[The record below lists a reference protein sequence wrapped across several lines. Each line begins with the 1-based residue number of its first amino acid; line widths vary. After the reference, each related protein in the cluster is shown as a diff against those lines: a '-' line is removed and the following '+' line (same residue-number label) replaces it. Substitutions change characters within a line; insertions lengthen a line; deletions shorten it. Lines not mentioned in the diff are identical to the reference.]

1 MFQHYI
7 NEEKRT
13 VVAVCANCE
22 HAAIERII
30 KRHPH
35 LKKAMKGDKY
45 RHGLE
50 KALLD
55 KKYTARAVC
64 HADDEW
70 DEKEGLRI
78 ANERLTAKLNE
89 ATEKAVQRWVDY
101 QREILDRI

>member
-22 HAAIERII
+22 EVAIERII

-35 LKKAMKGDKY
+35 LKKAKKGDKY

-50 KALLD
+50 KALIE
-55 KKYTARAVC
+55 KKYSAKAVC

-70 DEKEGLRI
+70 NEQEGLRI
-78 ANERLTAKLNE
+78 ANERLTAKLE
-89 ATEKAVQRWVDY
+89 KATEAAVQRWLDY
-101 QREILDRI
+101 QRGILDRI